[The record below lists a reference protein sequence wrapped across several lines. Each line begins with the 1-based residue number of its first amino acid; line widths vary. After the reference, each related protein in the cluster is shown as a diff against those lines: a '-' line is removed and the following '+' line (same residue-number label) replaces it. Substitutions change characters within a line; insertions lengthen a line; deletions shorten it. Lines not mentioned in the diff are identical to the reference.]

1 MKEKVDRMGNAFK
14 TKSEAEAHKDEILEK
29 YQDLRDR
36 GLV

>member
-1 MKEKVDRMGNAFK
+1 MGNAFK
-14 TKSEAEAHKDEILEK
+14 THEEAEAHIGEIMAK